1 MKKSL
6 IIVVIVGLLAML
18 TLGCA
23 SEIGQSSEQP
33 AQEQEAVSPTY
44 EPAINEEGTNFK
56 LLVSDEKNDID
67 HFQTLNVT
75 ISRVGVHQ
83 GGESGNWTEWDLD
96 PGVTVNLTELQGTN
110 ATAIWSGVLEDG
122 LYNKVFLY
130 VSDVTGVLVEDIDG
144 EFSVKLPSGKLQISK
159 LFEVSSGNITEFVY
173 DITVIKAGKSGK
185 YILKPQI
192 SESGADQEY
201 VEVGSK
207 SKPEDK
213 GKPDKQGKPEG
224 QESGPNVIPKDKTA
238 PVINISGVNDGENI
252 TGNVT
257 PTFEVYDETDPDPTV
272 NATLN
277 DAPFVSGT
285 ELSETGDYELVVTAV
300 DASGNEAEASVE
312 FKIIEIVDIIAPV
325 IIVDG
330 VSHGENITGNTTIT
344 FEVSDETDPDP
355 TVNATLNDAPFV
367 SGTEVTVVGE
377 YELIITAVDTSGNE
391 AEVIIKFEIKQ
402 DE

>member
-33 AQEQEAVSPTY
+33 AQEQEAVSPTD
-44 EPAINEEGTNFK
+44 ESATNEEGTNFR

-207 SKPEDK
+207 GKSEDK

-224 QESGPNVIPKDKTA
+224 QESGSNVIPKDKTA

-285 ELSETGDYELVVTAV
+285 ELSETGEYELVVTAV

-312 FKIIEIVDIIAPV
+312 FEIIEIADIIAPV
-325 IIVDG
+325 IIVNG

-391 AEVIIKFEIKQ
+391 AEVIIEFEIKQ
-402 DE
+402 GE